1 MRKSALLFLSLFV
14 AVVCYSQ
21 EETPS
26 NNGKKGRTY
35 LLVPFESKMYISD
48 IDKNIYESD
57 GIGTAE
63 IRAKF
68 QASLD
73 QNLFI
78 NAKEMG
84 LEPLSFYVME
94 VDGQKELGY
103 IYSSIGYKYE
113 VLPKEEKTEEEQTVT
128 DKLKNKFKPKEKSE
142 KQPQSNTTNGEITT
156 QRVTEER
163 YMQTTI
169 TNNNLLQTLV
179 NTYQVEGV
187 IFINQIDLLNNIVT
201 DGSGKHNR
209 VLKVHYTIYDA
220 NGNIIQSGAEKTYF
234 PSNVNNVDKIS
245 KTAVAENAKKI
256 IEKIKLLQI
265 EPTTTNSSIEVLH

>member
-1 MRKSALLFLSLFV
+1 MKKSALVLLSLFL
-14 AVVCYSQ
+14 ATLTYSQ
-21 EETPS
+21 DETIS
-26 NNGKKGRTY
+26 NNGKKERTY

-48 IDKNIYESD
+48 IDKKIYESE
-57 GIGTAE
+57 GLGTNE

-84 LEPLSFYVME
+84 LEPLSFYTME
-94 VDGQKELGY
+94 VDAQKELSY

-113 VLPKEEKTEEEQTVT
+113 ILPKEENKEKNKTVA
-128 DKLKNKFKPKEKSE
+128 DKLKNKFKTKEE
-142 KQPQSNTTNGEITT
+142 NENQPQNNTTNGEIITK
-156 QRVTEER
+156 RVTEER

-179 NTYQVEGV
+179 NTYQIEGV
-187 IFINQIDLLNNIVT
+187 IFINQIDLLNNIVA

-209 VLKVHYTIYDA
+209 LLKIHYTIFDA
-220 NGNIIQSGAEKTYF
+220 AGNIIQSSAEKTYF

-245 KTAVAENAKKI
+245 KTAVAQNAKKI

-265 EPTTTNSSIEVLH
+265 EPTTTNSSMDVLH

>member
-1 MRKSALLFLSLFV
+1 MKKSALLFLALFV
-14 AVVCYSQ
+14 ALISYSQ
-21 EETPS
+21 EESAT

-48 IDKNIYESD
+48 IDKKIYESD
-57 GIGTAE
+57 GLGTNE

-94 VDGQKELGY
+94 VDAQKELSY

-113 VLPKEEKTEEEQTVT
+113 VLPKEENKEEDQTVT
-128 DKLKNKFKPKEKSE
+128 DKLKNKFKPKEE
-142 KQPQSNTTNGEITT
+142 KQKQPESNTTNGEITT
-156 QRVTEER
+156 QRITEER

-179 NTYQVEGV
+179 NTYQVDGV

-209 VLKVHYTIYDA
+209 LLKVHYTIYDT

-234 PSNVNNVDKIS
+234 PANVNSVDKIS
-245 KTAVAENAKKI
+245 KTAIAENAKKI
-256 IEKIKLLQI
+256 IEKIKLIQV
-265 EPTTTNSSIEVLH
+265 EPSSTNSSIEVLH

>member
-1 MRKSALLFLSLFV
+1 MRKSALVFLSLFV
-14 AVVCYSQ
+14 TILTYSQ
-21 EETPS
+21 DETVS

-57 GIGTAE
+57 GLGTAE
-63 IRAKF
+63 IRTKL

-78 NAKEMG
+78 NAKENG
-84 LEPLSFYVME
+84 LEPLSFYAME
-94 VDGQKELGY
+94 VDAQKELGY

-113 VLPKEEKTEEEQTVT
+113 ILPQEEKKEEDQTVA
-128 DKLKNKFKPKEKSE
+128 DKLKNKFKPKEESE
-142 KQPQSNTTNGEITT
+142 KQPESNTTNGEITT
-156 QRVTEER
+156 QRVIEER
-163 YMQTTI
+163 YMQTII
-169 TNNNLLQTLV
+169 TNNNLMQTLV
-179 NTYQVEGV
+179 NTYQIEGV

-209 VLKVHYTIYDA
+209 VLKIHYTIYDA